1 MSRTDKPVKEHI
13 QEMLKDPEF
22 KELYEITLQKLEI
35 VKPIIAYR
43 IKHNLNQKQLAQ
55 KVGVSQQHISKIE
68 WGEFENIKTLEKVLS
83 AIGYMVQM
91 KAVPIGIKVAA
102 RKRRSGRLSK
112 PRKRVA

>member
-1 MSRTDKPVKEHI
+1 MNKASIPVEEHLKEL
-13 QEMLKDPEF
+13 LKDSKF
-22 KELYEITLQKLEI
+22 RELYEISQQKLKI

-43 IKHNLNQKQLAQ
+43 IKHGLNQKQLAR

-91 KAVPIGIKVAA
+91 KAVPIGLKTAA
-102 RKRRSGRLSK
+102 RKRPSRRSK
-112 PRKRVA
+112 PRRRVA